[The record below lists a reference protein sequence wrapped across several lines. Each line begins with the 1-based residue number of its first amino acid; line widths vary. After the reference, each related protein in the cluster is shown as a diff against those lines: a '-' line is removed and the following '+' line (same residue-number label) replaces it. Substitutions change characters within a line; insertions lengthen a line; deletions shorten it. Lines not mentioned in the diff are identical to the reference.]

1 MTHLATTSAP
11 EAPGKT
17 LGRGGGALMDA
28 TEQAV
33 TTASPSEA
41 YLQSR
46 AAQGLGPD
54 LDPEALVAL
63 AAILRTARRSAS

>member
-1 MTHLATTSAP
+1 
-11 EAPGKT
+11 
-17 LGRGGGALMDA
+17 MDA